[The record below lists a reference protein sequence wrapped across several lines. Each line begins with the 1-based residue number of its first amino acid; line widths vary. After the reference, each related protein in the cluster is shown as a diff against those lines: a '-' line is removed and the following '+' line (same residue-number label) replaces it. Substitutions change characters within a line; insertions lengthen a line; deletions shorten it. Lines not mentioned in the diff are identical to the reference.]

1 MELTADVAILGAG
14 VAGLTAAWR
23 LSDLDA
29 VVLEADSHVGG
40 RTLSK
45 TFEDGSWANFAAQYV
60 SDDKTRIVEIADA
73 LGLELTPSGF
83 HSDEFRMAARP
94 DERADIDVWTA
105 RLRDEMSR
113 PRPADAPEL
122 DRVTVAEWLDGAPA
136 CVHDFFERWCGQ
148 LLFAS
153 TIETSLYGLMPVWGD
168 QRTSAFATEPVA
180 RGNRGDTVFRGGTGG
195 AHPGARRRERRDD
208 PHPDRRDPRRRRRE
222 PLPDRGAGTRRPG
235 RRPRAAG
242 GRGPAGDGRPRG
254 DRRPA
259 CRQGRGARPGPLRP
273 QHRHAHRR
281 PAPGPEG
288 GALSARAVAPR
299 RGLPRQR
306 LRPEDARRRRP
317 RRRLLPFLH
326 PRTATPASCGTTAPD
341 SIRSGAFRAFSAAH
355 PDLAERV
362 HFVGFKRWRHALP
375 HMYPGRMADLGLLRA
390 SVGPIHFCGD
400 YTWTSNMDGAA
411 RSGDAAAAGVRAALE
426 GRAAAS

>member
-1 MELTADVAILGAG
+1 
-14 VAGLTAAWR
+14 
-23 LSDLDA
+23 
-29 VVLEADSHVGG
+29 
-40 RTLSK
+40 
-45 TFEDGSWANFAAQYV
+45 
-60 SDDKTRIVEIADA
+60 
-73 LGLELTPSGF
+73 
-83 HSDEFRMAARP
+83 MAARP

-153 TIETSLYGLMPVWGD
+153 TIETSLYGLMLVWGD

-180 RGNRGDTVFRGGTGG
+180 RGNRGDTVFRGGTGALTRALAAASG
-195 AHPGARRRERRDD
+195 ATILTRTAATRVVVDANRCRIEARGPDGPVVVHARQAVAALPATVAREAIVG
-208 PHPDRRDPRRRRRE
+208 
-222 PLPDRGAGTRRPG
+222 LPAGKAAALGRVRYGRNIATPIAVLPQG
-235 RRPRAAG
+235 RRAEPFPLAPSRHDAVYCANGFVPRTPGDVARDG
-242 GRGPAGDGRPRG
+242 GCFHSYIHD
-254 DRRPA
+254 
-259 CRQGRGARPGPLRP
+259 
-273 QHRHAHRR
+273 RHARVVWDD
-281 PAPGPEG
+281 G
-288 GALSARAVAPR
+288 
-299 RGLPRQR
+299 
-306 LRPEDARRRRP
+306 
-317 RRRLLPFLH
+317 
-326 PRTATPASCGTTAPD
+326 PD

-411 RSGDAAAAGVRAALE
+411 RSGDAAAGVRAALE